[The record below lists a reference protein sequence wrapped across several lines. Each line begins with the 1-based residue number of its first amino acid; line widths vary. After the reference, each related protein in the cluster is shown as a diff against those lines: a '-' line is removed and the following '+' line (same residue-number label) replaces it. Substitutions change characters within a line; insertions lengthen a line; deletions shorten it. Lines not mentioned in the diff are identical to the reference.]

1 MMRERMMSKI
11 TPEELAA
18 ALKATPSF
26 RNKQN
31 TNIIGVDQNK
41 SIDVSVSFDEID
53 NFGDVESIK
62 EMYQDI
68 ASYNR
73 MIQQR
78 ITFINPALTKAI
90 PFTRENLYLIC
101 AYSGNGK
108 STIAANI
115 SLPLWKEGKKT
126 LVIANEESKQD
137 VLYRIACLDLG
148 YNFNDYKKGTMP
160 IAQQKECMKLFI
172 EISKFVKVLDVNYK
186 DGLTTKFEGVKNAL
200 EAVKSEDYSAVM
212 IDYFQLIRYSVVD
225 NTRSTYSVLD
235 DLRIYLGQYIK
246 KSNIPVVLFAQL
258 HSMGKR
264 NNVELDSRIKECPGI
279 IEPSTV
285 ILEVVPN
292 FEDKL
297 TTFIIKKDRFGLQGQ
312 AIDCAFDKGKYVEIT
327 AEHMK
332 KVTQQKL
339 ANLQRMAG
347 IDNDADD
354 DGPDLSTI
362 STNNGE
368 E

>member
-1 MMRERMMSKI
+1 MSKI

-18 ALKATPSF
+18 ALRASPQRNQRGQAPS
-26 RNKQN
+26 NV
-31 TNIIGVDQNK
+31 IGVDTNK
-41 SIDVSVSFDEID
+41 VIDVSVSFDEID
-53 NFGDVESIK
+53 TFGNVESIK
-62 EMYQDI
+62 EMYEDI

-73 MIQQR
+73 MIGER
-78 ITFINPALTKAI
+78 ITFINPALSKAI

-115 SLPLWKEGKKT
+115 SHPLWKEGKKT
-126 LVIANEESKQD
+126 LVIANEEAKQD
-137 VLYRIACLDLG
+137 VLYRIACLELG
-148 YNFNDYKKGTMP
+148 HNFNEYKKGTMP
-160 IAQQKECMKLFI
+160 LPQQKECIKLFP

-186 DGLTTKFEGVKNAL
+186 EGLTTKLEGVKNAL
-200 EAVKSEDYSAVM
+200 EAVKTEDYSAVM

-225 NTRSTYSVLD
+225 STRSTYSVLD

-292 FEDKL
+292 FEQK
-297 TTFIIKKDRFGLQGQ
+297 TATFIIKKDRFGLQGQ
-312 AIDCAFDKGKYVEIT
+312 AIDCAFDKGRYVPIT
-327 AEHMK
+327 AEHIK
-332 KVTQQKL
+332 KLQQEKISKL
-339 ANLQRMAG
+339 QDMAG
-347 IDNDADD
+347 ILDGDDDYGNDNDETSSD
-354 DGPDLSTI
+354 P
-362 STNNGE
+362 GE

>member
-1 MMRERMMSKI
+1 MSKI

-18 ALKATPSF
+18 ALRATPK
-26 RNKQN
+26 RNN
-31 TNIIGVDQNK
+31 PNNNIIGVDQNK
-41 SIDVSVSFDEID
+41 VVDVSVSFDDID
-53 NFGDVESIK
+53 SFGNAESIK

-73 MIQQR
+73 MIKEK
-78 ITFINPALTKAI
+78 ITFINPALTDAV

-101 AYSGNGK
+101 AYTGNGK

-126 LVIANEESKQD
+126 LVLANEEAKQD
-137 VLYRIACLDLG
+137 VLYRIACLELG
-148 YNFNDYKKGTMP
+148 FNFNDYKKGNMP
-160 IAQQKECMKLFI
+160 TANQLACVKLFP
-172 EISKFVKVLDVNYK
+172 EISQFVKVLDVNYK
-186 DGLTTKFEGVKNAL
+186 DGLTTKLEGVKNAL
-200 EAVKSEDYSAVM
+200 DAVKSEDYSAVM

-225 NTRSTYSVLD
+225 STRSTYSVLD

-264 NNVELDSRIKECPGI
+264 NNIELDSRIKECPGI
-279 IEPSTV
+279 MEPSTV

-312 AIDCAFDKGKYVEIT
+312 SVDCAFDKGRYVEIT
-327 AEHMK
+327 ADHMK
-332 KVTQQKL
+332 KVQQAKM
-339 ANLQRMAG
+339 ANLQKMAG
-347 IDNDADD
+347 INDD
-354 DGPDLSTI
+354 DESTDNGAS
-362 STNNGE
+362 STDNRE
-368 E
+368 DE

>member
-1 MMRERMMSKI
+1 MSKI
-11 TPEELAA
+11 TPEDIAA
-18 ALKATPSF
+18 ALRGPAK
-26 RNKQN
+26 KQQQN
-31 TNIIGVDQNK
+31 GNIIGVDTNK
-41 SIDVSVSFDEID
+41 TIDVSVSFDEID
-53 NFGDVESIK
+53 SFGNNESIK

-73 MIQQR
+73 MIQER
-78 ITFINPALTKAI
+78 ITFINPSLSKAI

-115 SLPLWKEGKKT
+115 SHPLWKEGKKT
-126 LVIANEESKQD
+126 LVIANEEAKQD
-137 VLYRIACLDLG
+137 VLYRIACLELG

-160 IAQQKECMKLFI
+160 IAHQKECIKLFPI
-172 EISKFVKVLDVNYK
+172 ISQFVKVLDVNYK
-186 DGLTTKFEGVKNAL
+186 EGLTTKLEGVKNAL

-264 NNVELDSRIKECPGI
+264 NNNELDSRIKECPGI

-292 FEDKL
+292 FEDK
-297 TTFIIKKDRFGLQGQ
+297 TATFIIKKDRFGLQGQ
-312 AIDCAFDKGKYVEIT
+312 AIDCAFDKGRYVEIT
-327 AEHMK
+327 AEHLK
-332 KVTQQKL
+332 KVQQEKL
-339 ANLQRMAG
+339 LKLQTMAG
-347 IDNDADD
+347 MDDDYGTDNDEVGGD
-354 DGPDLSTI
+354 SR
-362 STNNGE
+362 E